1 MGVVFCMC
9 FVLLGICLLLQNG
22 EEKGGVAAA
31 GKDPAGQEQQNM
43 EDPAGEKDTPEDPR
57 DQQYAVQPGQ
67 VPGTFEADD
76 EKVVYLTFDD
86 GPSKNT
92 EKILDILDKY
102 QVKATFFITGQ
113 QEAYRPMIKKAYE
126 KGHTIGLHTYS
137 HDYAKVYASVDAF
150 FEDLWEVAEVAREQ
164 IGYVPC
170 FIRFPGGA
178 SNTISA
184 KYTAGIMTQL
194 AAQVQEQGFQYYDW
208 NAASGD
214 GGVCTTE
221 EIIKNSTSCSL
232 NKIMLL
238 CHDSGAKDT
247 TVEGLPAVIEH
258 YLNQGYVFKAIDRD
272 SYVVHHGIQN

>member
-43 EDPAGEKDTPEDPR
+43 EDPAGKKDTPEDPR